1 MSFER
6 KSLREHEL
14 DARQAA
20 GLPVL
25 ECPHCGARVDHRSG
39 HWVPER
45 IDEYG
50 LIVPGYYTCEG
61 GDTA

>member
-1 MSFER
+1 MTYER
-6 KSLREHEL
+6 KSIREREL

-25 ECPHCGARVDHRSG
+25 SCPNCGTRVDHRSG

-50 LIVPGYYTCEG
+50 PIVPGYYTCDG
-61 GDTA
+61 GDA